1 MKTVTDLILPGYLLL
16 INLAGFV
23 LMGIDKRRARR
34 YRRRIPERRL
44 LAYAAIGGSVG
55 CILGMAVWRHKTK
68 HPKFTLGL
76 PLILLLQLGISAGAV
91 YLYRTQGWWNG

>member
-1 MKTVTDLILPGYLLL
+1 MKAIINLILPGYLLL

-23 LMGIDKRRARR
+23 LMGIDKHQARR
-34 YRRRIPERRL
+34 HRQRIPERRL
-44 LAYAAIGGSVG
+44 LVLAALGGSVG

-76 PLILLLQLGISAGAV
+76 PAILLLQLGIGAGAV
-91 YLYRTQGWWNG
+91 YLY